1 MNDVKTIVYEGAVRL
16 DVKFDGKTVWLSQQQ
31 IAELFGV
38 GQAAISKHLKN
49 LYASGELEA
58 DGTYSILEYM
68 VGNRVYST
76 RFYNLDVIIS
86 VGYRVNSVQAT
97 HFRRWATTKLRE
109 IMLAELV
116 RKVKYKRLEDRVG
129 KVEDGLAELREGVCA
144 VLKQLFES
152 DTPPKRNKIGFS
164 PESDNAGKTADGEQ
178 GETP

>member
-1 MNDVKTIVYEGAVRL
+1 MMYS
-16 DVKFDGKTVWLSQQQ
+16 DGKRVWLSQQQ
-31 IAELFGV
+31 TAELFGV

-49 LYASGELEA
+49 IYASGELEA

-116 RKVKYKRLEDRVG
+116 RRVKYKRLEDRVG
-129 KVEDGLAELREGVCA
+129 KVEDGLAEETAEDRPRRHA
-144 VLKQLFES
+144 
-152 DTPPKRNKIGFS
+152 PKTRPDRRHPARPRGTGRGGAQRTRRGRG
-164 PESDNAGKTADGEQ
+164 PAAHRVRRRAAGA
-178 GETP
+178 